1 MKKITNVTNPIILAP
16 MAGYTDLPFRLLC
29 KEFGAD
35 VVITEMISAKG
46 LYYKDKKTKFLM
58 VTHED
63 EKPVGLQIFGSE
75 PEIIKTVITEY
86 INNTPFD
93 FINFNAGCPAPK
105 IVKNGEGAAIM
116 KHPELLYEIVSVI
129 REVSNKPVTLKMR
142 LGFEKEHINV
152 YEIAK
157 QMDSLDLEA
166 IMIHGRTRE
175 EFYTGHADWEI
186 IREVKAGINT
196 PVIANGDIDSPP
208 KAAEVFN
215 TVTEDGIMVGRKTVG
230 RPWLFREIRHYLDTG
245 EYLPEPTDEE
255 KIKTAL
261 RHLDML
267 IEHKPEHIA
276 VAEMRKHLAAYTK
289 GMLNASA
296 MRTQLFKATSRKDVY
311 SILSDSFS

>member
-29 KEFGAD
+29 KKFGAD

-63 EKPVGLQIFGSE
+63 EKPVGLQIFGSD

-86 INNTPFD
+86 INRTPFD
-93 FINFNAGCPAPK
+93 FVNFNAGCPAPK

-116 KHPELLYEIVSVI
+116 KRPELLYEIMSVI
-129 REVSNKPVTLKMR
+129 REVSDKPVTLKMR
-142 LGFEKEHINV
+142 LGFDKEHINV
-152 YEIAK
+152 YEIAR

-175 EFYTGHADWEI
+175 EFYTGHADWEM
-186 IREVKAGINT
+186 IREIKAGIYT

-215 TVTEDGIMVGRKTVG
+215 TITKDGIMVGRKTVG
-230 RPWLFREIRHYLDTG
+230 HPWLFREIRHYLDTG

-261 RHLDML
+261 EHLDML
-267 IEHKPEHIA
+267 IEYKPEHIA

-296 MRTQLFKATSRKDVY
+296 MRTRLFKATSRKDVY